1 MFIPYSDVLIGT
13 RHKYSTT
20 TVIERSKKIFAV
32 FSPEFLASSEN
43 SFVKEV
49 CKLNFKKIIY
59 FLVEVHQLRPCLL
72 FPEISL
78 QQSFC
83 SISLRPSPLAA
94 FSKSL
99 ASALDGCYF
108 FVLSAQTAEL
118 KNQSWKNLGR
128 AGIWTRVNWVRS
140 TNATY
145 LTSIIFFKWWIKLC
159 LSSAHQSVWV
169 KSKKFRHLIF
179 FQLAY
184 DCLGSTKFVPIF
196 YRSFKIPSYV
206 KVQPL
211 FCRSEANGYQMLFS
225 CHLAYLGQIFYYS
238 HQISIQL

>member
-1 MFIPYSDVLIGT
+1 MV
-13 RHKYSTT
+13 
-20 TVIERSKKIFAV
+20 V
-32 FSPEFLASSEN
+32 
-43 SFVKEV
+43 
-49 CKLNFKKIIY
+49 
-59 FLVEVHQLRPCLL
+59 
-72 FPEISL
+72 ISL
-78 QQSFC
+78 M
-83 SISLRPSPLAA
+83 
-94 FSKSL
+94 
-99 ASALDGCYF
+99 
-108 FVLSAQTAEL
+108 SAQTAEL

-128 AGIWTRVNWVRS
+128 PGIWTWVNWVRS

-211 FCRSEANGYQMLFS
+211 FCRSEANGYQKLFS
-225 CHLAYLGQIFYYS
+225 FQASIKNKGISKPDNVLTMNIEPRRHAWSFLFNSCDTIRWAQFFINLHLCLKTNNMFQ
-238 HQISIQL
+238 